1 MYEGIEPDW
10 PPRHT
15 VGMGRAIQ
23 AEAVAVELF
32 RTPEGRADPYPR
44 YHRLRELDPVHES
57 DTAKSWLL
65 TRYEDCYSALRDPR
79 LGKDFAERMDSTRP
93 WWRERPSLARFERSM
108 LNVDGPYHTRLRR
121 LVSKVF
127 TFRSVEQL
135 RPAIERMVDGFLD
148 RFADAGGGDLLDDLG
163 FPLPVTV
170 IGELL
175 GVPEGDRA
183 QFRDLVRDVTATFE
197 VAATREQFDTADEAI
212 RIIDAYFYDLVAR
225 RRAAPGDDLL
235 SRLVHADDNDRLT
248 DTELVTLATLLFAAG
263 FETTTNLV
271 GNGMIGFLR
280 QPEQIENLR
289 QRPELYASIADE
301 VLRFDGTAQMV
312 VRQAKEDVDIDGRLI
327 PRGATVT
334 AVIAAGNHDP
344 SRYSDPD
351 RIDVTRTDI
360 RPLSFGGGIHF
371 CLGAALARAEIEIV
385 FRKLFDRFATIEL
398 DGDEPPFRD
407 RLTLRGLTRLPLRLT
422 PSRRQRAP
430 LPAAERGPSGTAP
443 VGRTDIPR
451 PTRHSSRTLP
461 SRPRG
466 DADARWRAAYRD
478 IIERQPPPADP
489 AIVDLLGR
497 VPLFV
502 GCTPKE
508 LERLASTAY
517 AISFDA
523 MDVLCSEGA
532 DAHECYIVSEGEAI
546 VTIGGEVVATVG
558 PDDVVG
564 EKGPLEGRPRAATV
578 TATTH
583 MVTYAISR
591 DELLALVERSPAAYD
606 AMRAELSRRYS

>member
-1 MYEGIEPDW
+1 MEGRASPDQ
-10 PPRHT
+10 T
-15 VGMGRAIQ
+15 EVMGRATD

-44 YHRLRELDPVHES
+44 YHQLRELEPVHRSE
-57 DTAKSWLL
+57 TARSWLL

-79 LGKDFAERMDSTRP
+79 LGKDFAERMDNTRP
-93 WWRERPSLARFERSM
+93 WWRERPSLARFEHSM

-127 TFRSVEQL
+127 TFRSVEKL
-135 RPAIERMVDGFLD
+135 RPAIERMVDDFLD

-175 GVPEGDRA
+175 GVPDGDRA

-197 VAATREQFDTADEAI
+197 IAATREQFDSADEAI
-212 RIIDAYFYDLVAR
+212 RIVDAYFYDLVAR
-225 RRAAPGDDLL
+225 KRAKPEDDLL
-235 SRLVHADDNDRLT
+235 SGLVHADEKDRLT

-280 QPEQIENLR
+280 QPEQIDALR
-289 QRPELYASIADE
+289 KQPELYASLADE
-301 VLRFDGTAQMV
+301 ILRFDGTAQMV

-327 PRGATVT
+327 PRGETVT
-334 AVIAAGNHDP
+334 AVIGAGNHDP
-344 SRYSDPD
+344 SRYTEPD
-351 RIDVTRTDI
+351 QIDVTRTDI
-360 RPLSFGGGIHF
+360 RPLSFGGGVHF

-385 FRKLFDRFATIEL
+385 FQKLFDRFATIEL
-398 DGDEPPFRD
+398 VGDEPPFRD
-407 RLTLRGLTRLPLRLT
+407 RLTLRGLTRLPLRLSQGRT
-422 PSRRQRAP
+422 TRAP
-430 LPAAERGPSGTAP
+430 LPAADRVPSPTGPP
-443 VGRTDIPR
+443 DRTDIPR
-451 PTRHSSRTLP
+451 PARRSLRTLP
-461 SRPRG
+461 SRPSG
-466 DADARWRAAYRD
+466 QADALWRAAYR
-478 IIERQPPPADP
+478 ERLERTPASVDP
-489 AIVDLLGR
+489 ATLELLGR
-497 VPLFV
+497 VPLFA
-502 GCTPKE
+502 GCSPRE

-517 AISFDA
+517 PIAFDP

-532 DAHECYIVSEGEAI
+532 DAHECYVVSEGEAM
-546 VTIGGEVVATVG
+546 VTIGGDVVAQVG

-564 EKGPLEGRPRAATV
+564 EKGPLEGKPRAATV

-591 DELLALVERSPAAYD
+591 DELLALVERSPAAAD

>member
-1 MYEGIEPDW
+1 
-10 PPRHT
+10 
-15 VGMGRAIQ
+15 MGRATE

-44 YHRLRELDPVHES
+44 YHRLRELDPVHRSE
-57 DTAKSWLL
+57 TARSWLL

-79 LGKDFAERMDSTRP
+79 LGKDFAERMDNTRP
-93 WWRERPSLARFERSM
+93 WWRERPSLARFEHSM
-108 LNVDGPYHTRLRR
+108 LNVDGAYHTRLRR

-127 TFRSVEQL
+127 TFRSVEKL

-148 RFADAGGGDLLDDLG
+148 PLADAGVGDLIDDLG

-197 VAATREQFDTADEAI
+197 VAATREQFDAADEAI

-225 RRAAPGDDLL
+225 KRARPGDDLL
-235 SRLVHADDNDRLT
+235 SGLVHAEDKDGLT

-280 QPEQIENLR
+280 QPEQIDKLR
-289 QRPELYASIADE
+289 NHPELYASIADE
-301 VLRFDGTAQMV
+301 ILRFDGTAQMV
-312 VRQAKEDVDIDGRLI
+312 VRQAKEDVDIDGQLI
-327 PRGATVT
+327 LRGETVT
-334 AVIAAGNHDP
+334 AVIGAGNHDP

-351 RIDVTRTDI
+351 RIDLTRTEI
-360 RPLSFGGGIHF
+360 RPLSFGGGVHF

-407 RLTLRGLTRLPLRLT
+407 RLTLRGLTRLPLRLSSR
-422 PSRRQRAP
+422 PSQRAP
-430 LPAAERGPSGTAP
+430 LPAAERGPSGAAP
-443 VGRTDIPR
+443 PDRTDIQR
-451 PTRHSSRTLP
+451 PARKASGTLP

-466 DADARWRAAYRD
+466 RADALWRAAYRWR
-478 IIERQPPPADP
+478 IERTPPPPDP
-489 AIVDLLGR
+489 ATVELLGR
-497 VPLFV
+497 IPLFA
-502 GCTPKE
+502 GCSGHE
-508 LERLASTAY
+508 LDRLASTAY
-517 AISFDA
+517 PIAFDA

-532 DAHECYIVSEGEAI
+532 DAQECYVVSEGEAT
-546 VTIGGEVVATVG
+546 VTIGGEVVAQVG

-564 EKGPLEGRPRAATV
+564 EKGPLEGTPRAATV

-591 DELLALVERSPAAYD
+591 DELLALVERSPAASQ
-606 AMRAELSRRYS
+606 AMRAELGRRYG